1 MVYPDLSPIPQAA
14 TRALFP
20 MRTGH
25 VDPADK
31 GARILKAALDLFV
44 RYGIKRTSVDDIA
57 REAGIARGT
66 LYIYYP
72 SKDALFA
79 AVAER
84 ICAERLAMARDA
96 AAGGSRLVDKLVDIL
111 DFQFGVMY
119 RVVAESPH
127 IAELEESWTFAA
139 ATYKKFDQDMEDL
152 LEQVLLLDGVSGRN
166 VTKMLTACAIG
177 MIKICGADER
187 LFREQL
193 AAMIDTLIQGLRS
206 RMEPPREPALSKRSR
221 KTPGMTDQG

>member
-1 MVYPDLSPIPQAA
+1 MPA
-14 TRALFP
+14 
-20 MRTGH
+20 GH

-31 GARILKAALDLFV
+31 SARILKAALDLFV
-44 RYGIKRTSVDDIA
+44 RYGIKRTSIDDIA
-57 REAGIARGT
+57 REAGIAKGT
-66 LYIYYP
+66 LYLYYQ

-96 AAGGSRLVDKLVDIL
+96 AAGGGRLVDKLVDIL

-119 RVVAESPH
+119 RVVAQSPH

-139 ATYKKFDQDMEDL
+139 ATYKKFDQNMEEL
-152 LEQVLLLDGVSGRN
+152 VEQVLLLDGVSGRN
-166 VTKMLTACAIG
+166 VPRMLTACAIG
-177 MIKICGADER
+177 MVKICGADEK

-193 AAMIDTLIQGLRS
+193 AAMIDTLIQGLRYRLES
-206 RMEPPREPALSKRSR
+206 SREPALSKRSR
-221 KTPGMTDQG
+221 KTRGTTDQR